1 MEQDRQM
8 PSALDVARALSSV
21 LATKLDDLDA
31 TSIVLDREE
40 AAMCLGL
47 INGIVESIEREV
59 RPSP

>member
-1 MEQDRQM
+1 M

-21 LATKLDDLDA
+21 LAMKLDDLDA